1 MNLLES
7 EGFPLLL
14 KRGRWALAL
23 TETSLSLFMALW
35 FRNRPPAAWLAM
47 VLLFGY
53 NIAVLILLHRLPIH
67 RIRVHLLLVLDLIFL
82 ANVSYY
88 TGATDSP
95 FLGQSYLIVFVG
107 ALFFDLKGGLGVGFL
122 AALIMVGMA
131 LLETGQARW
140 EVVRDTAPYFVIV
153 GGFTGFLV
161 AQMKV
166 WFGRYRASAEREA
179 SQHQTELARQR
190 EMELAREVQR
200 TSLPLNPPVVPGLAL
215 ALRTQPSREVG
226 GDFHVFVP
234 DPAGSRL
241 GLAVGDVAGKGMAAA
256 LIATSIG
263 YLLPYLEPLRVPHAA
278 LQRLNADLC
287 ERLPEASF
295 ATLLYAELGVTN
307 GTLRLWNAG
316 HPPALLWRVRDGRI
330 EDTSCGVAPPLGMF
344 AIWRAPEQ
352 ELQLAPGD
360 VVLIHSDGVLD
371 VQDAHGERFGEE
383 RLRRVMAEHASG
395 GPKFLTEALLAALR
409 QFGELTDDLTLVAFQ
424 RQVSYPG

>member
-23 TETSLSLFMALW
+23 TETGLSLFMAFW

-47 VLLFGY
+47 LLLFGY
-53 NIAVLILLHRLPIH
+53 NVVVLILLHRLPIH

-88 TGATDSP
+88 TGAVDSP

-122 AALIMVGMA
+122 AAFIMVGMA
-131 LLETGQARW
+131 FLQTEQTRW
-140 EVVRDTAPYFVIV
+140 EVVRDTAPYFVMV

-161 AQMKV
+161 AQMKT
-166 WFGRYRASAEREA
+166 WFGKYQSSAEREV
-179 SQHQTELARQR
+179 SRQQVELARKR

-200 TSLPLNPPVVPGLAL
+200 LSLPLTPPVVPGLAL
-215 ALRTQPSREVG
+215 ALRTLPSREVG
-226 GDFHVFVP
+226 GDFHVFIP
-234 DPAGSRL
+234 DPAGTRL
-241 GLAVGDVAGKGMAAA
+241 GFAVGDVAGKGMAAA

-263 YLLPYLEPLRVPHAA
+263 YLLPYLEPLRMPHAA
-278 LQRLNADLC
+278 LQRLNRDLC
-287 ERLPEASF
+287 TRLPESSF
-295 ATLLYAELGVTN
+295 ATLLYAELGVGS
-307 GTLRLWNAG
+307 GTLRVWNAG
-316 HPPALLWRVRDGRI
+316 HPPALLWRARDGRI

-360 VVLIHSDGVLD
+360 IVLIHSDGVLD
-371 VQDAHGERFGEE
+371 VRDSEGEMFGEA
-383 RLRRVMAEHASG
+383 RLRHLVTEYASG
-395 GPKFLTEALLAALR
+395 GPKVLVEAILGTLHA
-409 QFGELTDDLTLVAFQ
+409 FGEPSDDLTLVALQ
-424 RQVSYPG
+424 RQVAYPG